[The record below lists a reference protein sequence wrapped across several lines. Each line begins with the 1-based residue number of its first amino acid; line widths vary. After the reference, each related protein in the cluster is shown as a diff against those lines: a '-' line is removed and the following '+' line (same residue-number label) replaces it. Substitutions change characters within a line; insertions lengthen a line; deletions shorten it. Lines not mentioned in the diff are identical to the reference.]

1 MYRAS
6 AALTRDVCDRY
17 GIPKD
22 RSHVIAHAEVPGCSS
37 SGGGGAGCHT
47 DPGSGWDWNYYM
59 SLVTGTGSGSSSMG
73 GTGLPD
79 GAWNGRYTAQV
90 DAASYGKTDTCD
102 GDISGAASGGQLY
115 LQATCRLKNN
125 PDASGN
131 MKVTWTGTASGDT
144 ISGTMVADGRS
155 VNWTGTLN
163 KDGTISARYNGSKDV
178 GGTVGVLGYAVDFSV
193 SQ

>member
-1 MYRAS
+1 
-6 AALTRDVCDRY
+6 
-17 GIPKD
+17 
-22 RSHVIAHAEVPGCSS
+22 
-37 SGGGGAGCHT
+37 
-47 DPGSGWDWNYYM
+47 
-59 SLVTGTGSGSSSMG
+59 
-73 GTGLPD
+73 
-79 GAWNGRYTAQV
+79 V